1 MTANVM
7 YARESK
13 PFGRSWE
20 QWVAIWW
27 QWCSAEPDDTNP
39 VADMTGEIC
48 DKNQTDSDV
57 WFLAGTFGGEAER
70 TCIIPAGKAIFF
82 PILNDRISF
91 AEHNFLTTET
101 ELRAYAKSDLD
112 QATIYTS
119 WLDGVELQNLDKYR
133 VQSQLFDFSMPQDDK
148 APCSSQG
155 ISEGYWIFL
164 RPLPVGRHT
173 IHFVGEKLKFD
184 EIQHSDFKGAKP
196 KFRVEVLYHLT
207 IK

>member
-82 PILNDRISF
+82 
-91 AEHNFLTTET
+91 
-101 ELRAYAKSDLD
+101 
-112 QATIYTS
+112 
-119 WLDGVELQNLDKYR
+119 
-133 VQSQLFDFSMPQDDK
+133 
-148 APCSSQG
+148 
-155 ISEGYWIFL
+155 
-164 RPLPVGRHT
+164 
-173 IHFVGEKLKFD
+173 
-184 EIQHSDFKGAKP
+184 HSDFKGAKP